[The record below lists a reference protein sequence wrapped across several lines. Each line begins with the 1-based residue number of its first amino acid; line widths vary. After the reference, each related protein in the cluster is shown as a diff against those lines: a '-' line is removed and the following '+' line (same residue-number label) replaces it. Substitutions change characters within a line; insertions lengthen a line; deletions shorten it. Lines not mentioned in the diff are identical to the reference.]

1 MAGPARGVNASAP
14 RAATIVDVARV
25 AGVSRQ
31 TVTRALHDMPGIN
44 AGTRERVLAAAR
56 ELNYHPSR
64 FGRGLVK
71 PAGRTLG
78 LLVGDLTNPYY
89 GELASTVLRLAAE
102 RGWNVVM
109 AEPGSLSDLAGATD
123 AVVGFT
129 GSSIEV
135 PRAGAPNL
143 PVVEIDPPHDHPGHG
158 RVEFERAQA
167 SRDAVSH
174 LLARGVRRPVV
185 LDLLG
190 PEGCSRRGRAFVEA
204 FRDAGVEPAV
214 ADRASSWADLA
225 GDRPGAGPD
234 AVVAFN
240 DLEGFRVLR
249 DLRTAGL
256 RVPQDVRVVGVDG
269 LALGEFV
276 APRLST
282 LTIDL
287 TEVARA
293 ALDLVVEL
301 SGPRSGEAVRVVP
314 HRFVARDST

>member
-1 MAGPARGVNASAP
+1 MSGPAP
-14 RAATIVDVARV
+14 RATTIVDVARV

-89 GELASTVLRLAAE
+89 GELASTVLRLAAD

-109 AEPGSLSDLAGATD
+109 AEPGSISDLAGATD

-129 GSSIEV
+129 GAGIDVS
-135 PRAGAPNL
+135 RAGAPNL
-143 PVVEIDPPHDHPGHG
+143 PVVEIDPPHENPGRG
-158 RVEFERAQA
+158 RVEFERARA
-167 SRDAVSH
+167 TRAAVEH
-174 LLARGVRRPVV
+174 LLARGARRPVV

-190 PEGCSRRGRAFVEA
+190 PGGCSRRGRAFVEA
-204 FRDAGVEPAV
+204 FRAVGVEPAV
-214 ADRASSWADLA
+214 ADRTSSWDERTGGAPDAL
-225 GDRPGAGPD
+225 PGAALD

-240 DLEGFRVLR
+240 DLDGFRVLR
-249 DLRTAGL
+249 DLRAAGL

-269 LALGEFV
+269 LAVGEFV
-276 APRLST
+276 TPRLST
-282 LTIDL
+282 LTVDL
-287 TEVARA
+287 TEVAGA
-293 ALDLVVEL
+293 ALDLVGEL
-301 SGPRSGEAVRVVP
+301 TRGANPAPVRVVP
-314 HRFVARDST
+314 LRFLARDST